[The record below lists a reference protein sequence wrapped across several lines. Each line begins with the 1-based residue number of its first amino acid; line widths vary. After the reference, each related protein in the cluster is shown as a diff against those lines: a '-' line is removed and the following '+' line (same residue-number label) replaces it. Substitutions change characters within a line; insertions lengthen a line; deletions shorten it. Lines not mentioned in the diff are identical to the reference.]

1 MSRLIGTEISELAH
15 AVSRPVLLR
24 RLALAA
30 IAALAGL
37 LYAWALGQGTL
48 EYYYAAA
55 VRSMS
60 MSWHNFIFGAFDPA
74 GTITLDKLPGAFW
87 VQALSV
93 RAFGFHTW
101 AIVLPQAVEGVLT
114 VLVLYRAVARLAG
127 PAAGLIAALILAVSP
142 ATVALDRGN
151 ISDSLLILLLVLA
164 ADAVSGAITAGAGN
178 SRTLGE
184 GIGGLVLAAVWVG
197 LAFQTKMIQAWMVL
211 PALGLAYLLSGPG
224 TVGRRTGQL
233 AVAGTLTALVSLSWM
248 IAVSLVPAADRPY
261 VDGSHNDSIF
271 EQVFVYNG
279 FGRFGD
285 QNPQQLLAALARS
298 GSSPPTPVTIEVPVS
313 PGATLAP
320 APVSSGASPVP
331 APVSGGTT
339 PVPAPPSAT
348 PAPGATRIEYAPAA
362 RPSTGTTS
370 STLAA
375 APPAVPDRLLRGDLG
390 RDTGWLIPAA
400 GVIALWGIA
409 SRRRQPRGDPL
420 RACFI
425 LWGGWLVTLFAVF
438 SAITVINAYY
448 TAALSP
454 AVAAIIGAGVA
465 AAWSQEGIT
474 VARGVGMELIVVGT
488 AAYAVWLVS
497 ASGVQRPGW
506 LVPAVIAVAVI
517 AVCVT
522 AWALVAETG
531 AWLAAA
537 LAAGLIAVSLAPA
550 VAAASVAVSRHG
562 AFDTPFESARIAQD
576 VALAGQTPAVINLD
590 IAGWQ
595 TRQDGAPDLMAAQT
609 VALASLVIYDR
620 GIEALPIGGVDGTTP
635 SPTLS
640 QLQADIRQGV
650 FHLVWIL
657 SDTDPR
663 LRWIASHCSHLVRRF
678 YLCQPAD
685 AG

>member
-1 MSRLIGTEISELAH
+1 MRRLTT
-15 AVSRPVLLR
+15 VPRPLLLR

-30 IAALAGL
+30 IAALAGWS
-37 LYAWALGQGTL
+37 YAWDLGQGTL
-48 EYYYAAA
+48 EYYYGAA

-60 MSWHNFIFGAFDPA
+60 MSWHNFFFGAFDPA

-87 VQALSV
+87 IQALSV
-93 RAFGFHTW
+93 RAFGFHPW
-101 AIVLPQAVEGVLT
+101 ALVLPQAVEGVLT
-114 VLVLYRAVARLAG
+114 VLVLYHAVSRLAG
-127 PAAGLIAALILAVSP
+127 PVAGLVAALVLAVSP

-211 PALGLAYLLSGPG
+211 PALGLAYLLCGPG
-224 TVGRRTGQL
+224 SVGRRTAQL
-233 AVAGTLTALVSLSWM
+233 AVAGTLTALVSVSWM

-261 VDGSHNDSIF
+261 VDGSHDDSVF

-285 QNPQQLLAALARS
+285 QNPQQLLAGLARS
-298 GSSPPTPVTIEVPVS
+298 GSSPPAPVTVEVPV
-313 PGATLAP
+313 PAGATLVPAP
-320 APVSSGASPVP
+320 PSAGATPGSAPVSSGA
-331 APVSGGTT
+331 T
-339 PVPAPPSAT
+339 PVPAPPSAA
-348 PAPGATRIEYAPAA
+348 PAPGATRIVYAPSPG
-362 RPSTGTTS
+362 PSAGTGS

-375 APPAVPDRLLRGDLG
+375 APPAVPNRLLRGDLG

-420 RACFI
+420 RACLI

-454 AVAAIIGAGVA
+454 AVAAIIGTGVA
-465 AAWSQEGIT
+465 AAWSQEGIS
-474 VARGVGMELIVVGT
+474 VARGVGIELIVVGT
-488 AAYAVWLVS
+488 AAYALWLVS
-497 ASGVQRPGW
+497 ASGGQAPGW
-506 LVPAVIAVAVI
+506 LVPAIVAVGLV
-517 AVCVT
+517 AVGVT
-522 AWALVAETG
+522 AWALIAETG
-531 AWLAAA
+531 TWFASA
-537 LAAGLIAVSLAPA
+537 LAAGLIAVCLAPA

-562 AFDTPFESARIAQD
+562 AFDTPFESAMTAQA
-576 VALAGQTPAVINLD
+576 VARAGQTPAVINLD

-609 VALASLVIYDR
+609 VALPSIIIYDR
-620 GIEALPIGGVDGTTP
+620 GLEALPIGGVDGTTP

-640 QLQADIRQGV
+640 QLQADIRQGR

-657 SDTDPR
+657 ADTDPR
-663 LRWIASHCSHLVRRF
+663 LQWVASHCTHLSRRF
-678 YLCQPAD
+678 YLCEPAD
-685 AG
+685 AR